1 MLGNKPA
8 DVANASAGH
17 RQRLSTDA
25 SASTVHPLRVGKRAI
40 NPLALAALSRH
51 SESAELTLPPAWP
64 TYLPPPPPPPGD
76 PPWKG
81 LRASSSTLPS
91 VKLAPTPP
99 RLGPL
104 STAPSFEAMLAGLK
118 EELRGELR
126 AQLRAELY
134 ATVREELRAELRSS
148 VQQELDRAQ
157 QQQQQQQHARPSCSA
172 RSPAAARAV
181 KAQLHLGAVVQ
192 LAADRSP
199 LEQLPLNVP
208 VQMSMHFL
216 STCLLPV
223 EASTHAFPFGKA
235 GLGLA
240 FD

>member
-1 MLGNKPA
+1 
-8 DVANASAGH
+8 
-17 RQRLSTDA
+17 
-25 SASTVHPLRVGKRAI
+25 
-40 NPLALAALSRH
+40 
-51 SESAELTLPPAWP
+51 
-64 TYLPPPPPPPGD
+64 
-76 PPWKG
+76 
-81 LRASSSTLPS
+81 
-91 VKLAPTPP
+91 
-99 RLGPL
+99 
-104 STAPSFEAMLAGLK
+104 MLAGLK

-157 QQQQQQQHARPSCSA
+157 QQQQHARPSCSA

-208 VQMSMHFL
+208 LHA
-216 STCLLPV
+216 LPFHV
-223 EASTHAFPFGKA
+223 PLTGRSVDPRLPLRQGRPGTRV
-235 GLGLA
+235 
-240 FD
+240 